1 MGEDFN
7 QITILARRKIEAEIA
22 GPLARA
28 FMNEIG
34 KEKTLKVFRGVIDS
48 LALKSGIQ
56 LAETAGG
63 NSIAHLAEGL
73 GAWAT
78 GDAYEMEV
86 LELNDTVYNFD
97 ITRCS
102 YAEMYKELG
111 MSDLGLV
118 LSCGR
123 DFQLIKGF
131 NPRMNLVRTK
141 TIMEGCDRC
150 DFRISTS

>member
-1 MGEDFN
+1 MEEDFS
-7 QITILARRKIEAEIA
+7 QITILTRRRIEAGIA
-22 GPLARA
+22 GPLAQA
-28 FMNEIG
+28 FIKEIG
-34 KEKTLKVFRGVIDS
+34 KEKTLKVFRSVIDA
-48 LALKSGIQ
+48 LALENGIQ
-56 LAETAGG
+56 LADAVGG

-78 GDAYEMEV
+78 GAAYKMEV
-86 LELNDTVYNFD
+86 LELTDTVYNYD
-97 ITRCS
+97 ITRCR

-111 MSDLGLV
+111 MRDLGLV

-123 DFQLIKGF
+123 DYQLIKGF
-131 NPRMNLVRTK
+131 NPGMKLVRTK

>member
-1 MGEDFN
+1 MVEDFS
-7 QITILARRKIEAEIA
+7 QITILTRRKIEAEMA
-22 GPLARA
+22 APLVKA
-28 FMNEIG
+28 FMKEIG
-34 KEKTLKVFRGVIDS
+34 KEKTLKIFRGVIEA
-48 LALKSGIQ
+48 LALESGIQ
-56 LAETAGG
+56 LAEKAGG

-86 LELNDTVYNFD
+86 LELNDTVYNYD

-102 YAEMYKELG
+102 YAEMYKKLG

-131 NPRMNLVRTK
+131 NSGMKLVRTK

-150 DFRISTS
+150 DFRISIS